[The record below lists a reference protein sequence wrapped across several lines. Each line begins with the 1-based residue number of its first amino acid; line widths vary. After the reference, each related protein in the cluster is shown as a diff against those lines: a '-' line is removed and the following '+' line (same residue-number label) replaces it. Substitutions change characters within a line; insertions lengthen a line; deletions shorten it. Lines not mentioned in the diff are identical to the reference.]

1 MKSKTD
7 KEVIDSNYLG
17 KDIKNVIYAV
27 YFFF

>member
-7 KEVIDSNYLG
+7 KEVMDSNCLG